1 MKLVSAP
8 GRRKDSPR
16 RSGGSLPLVIILSA
30 AVILLLAVILVLVLR
45 PADVTEPLP
54 SEMPTE
60 EIIEAE
66 PTPSPS
72 THIEFAG
79 IQIPIVSDVPVND
92 YGVENFALREDGA
105 VEYTAGWAVQGIDI
119 SAFQED
125 VDWEAVAESGIEFVI
140 LRVAYRGYG
149 TGRLLLD
156 ELFYEHVEGALAA
169 GLDIGV
175 YVFSQAINV
184 KEAEQEAEFVLNAIE
199 GYPIKY
205 PVVFD
210 WERVLEEDSRT
221 RNLGTQAMSAC
232 ARAFCRRIEEAGY
245 TPTVYINMSEGYLGF
260 DLTVITEYD
269 IWLAEYDDHPDFY
282 YDFTLWQY
290 TCEGYVP
297 GIEGY
302 VDRNLC
308 FKDFGIG

>member
-1 MKLVSAP
+1 
-8 GRRKDSPR
+8 
-16 RSGGSLPLVIILSA
+16 
-30 AVILLLAVILVLVLR
+30 VILLLVTVFVFVLR
-45 PADVTEPLP
+45 PQDESDPVP
-54 SEMPTE
+54 SDS
-60 EIIEAE
+60 
-66 PTPSPS
+66 PSPS
-72 THIEFAG
+72 EEPSSQITETPPTHIEFSG
-79 IQIPIVSDVPVND
+79 VRIPIVSDVPVND
-92 YGVENFALREDGA
+92 YGEENFFLHEDTTL
-105 VEYTAGWAVQGIDI
+105 EYTAGWAAQGIDI

-125 VDWEAVAESGIEFVI
+125 VDWEAVADSGIEFVI

-199 GYPIKY
+199 GYPVKY

-245 TPTVYINMSEGYLGF
+245 TPSVYINMSEGYLGF

-297 GIEGY
+297 GVDGY